1 MLMSESMKQEKKNV
15 LSIENR
21 EVVGGKAT

>member
-1 MLMSESMKQEKKNV
+1 MSESMKQEKKNV